1 MAVLQ
6 TQRYDDI
13 LNDRA
18 GQASRLGMSE
28 EFVVK
33 ILEATHEESVRQ
45 QLEIMEKAGKNKG

>member
-45 QLEIMEKAGKNKG
+45 QLEIMEKAGKNKS